1 MKEKLTFLIFS
12 ILTFLL
18 ISCNAVSIQNT
29 SNDFKWKNKKFDNKF
44 ELKLDYKPTIIN
56 KIISKEP
63 IFFDLN
69 DSLSLDINYRIKSTL
84 VKKLK
89 KRNIYLTEK
98 DEIILSVDSLVFQE
112 YSESK
117 SVYSNDGLEYL
128 NDSEQ
133 DFFKF
138 KIVGFIKS
146 KRLAEEIVVKKEH
159 NTDPRES
166 YTISGIIVKDGI
178 NANAIKMIENTI
190 NEFSYRV
197 YEKLK

>member
-69 DSLSLDINYRIKSTL
+69 DSLSLDIKYRIKSTL

-89 KRNIYLTEK
+89 KRLLRIWP
-98 DEIILSVDSLVFQE
+98 VG
-112 YSESK
+112 K
-117 SVYSNDGLEYL
+117 SV
-128 NDSEQ
+128 
-133 DFFKF
+133 
-138 KIVGFIKS
+138 
-146 KRLAEEIVVKKEH
+146 
-159 NTDPRES
+159 
-166 YTISGIIVKDGI
+166 
-178 NANAIKMIENTI
+178 
-190 NEFSYRV
+190 
-197 YEKLK
+197 